1 MKNGRTKNDSKGNC
15 AAENEKANVS
25 KENVSAFCKK
35 PLGKQLRGQFF
46 YKNIPIFCLAV
57 FAALAAGSLNL
68 ILSWIIQQLMDTA
81 AGESGALS
89 FRTLL
94 LISAGFVLLCAG
106 LSLLNYASQPR
117 FLERA
122 MRQYK
127 DFAFK
132 KLIGKSIS
140 SFRDESA
147 AGYLSAL
154 TNDAASIETNYLA
167 QMLAMITKAVT
178 FIGALLLMCRYSL
191 LMTAIAAGLTVLP
204 LIASLLTG
212 NRLQAVESR
221 VSERNGEFTAA
232 LSDCLA
238 GFTVVKNFRAE
249 REIFRLFAQSNKAL
263 EHEKFTGRRIKT
275 LVGMIG
281 AVTGIFAQLGV
292 FIAGV
297 YLSMKGGSMTPGAV
311 VLFVNLMNFIISP
324 IAELPGLLA
333 CRKAAL
339 GLVDKLAVALE
350 RSSSREGS
358 ETLNRLEHGIRLEN
372 VSFAYEPGKTVLH
385 GINAEFEAGRAYALV
400 GGSGSGKSTLLNLL
414 MAAETNYSGHIFADG
429 IELSDISTE
438 SLYGTMAAIQQNVFV
453 FNASIKDNVSMF
465 HDFPKTEMDEAIARA
480 HLGALIRERGEDYL
494 CGENGSGLSG
504 GEKQRISVARSL
516 LKKSS
521 VLLADEVTAA
531 LDAQTAHRVSSDILD
546 LQGITRIVV
555 THTLEESLLR
565 RYDKIFVLRGGRIE
579 EAGSFADLMAN
590 KGYFYAL
597 FTVAQ

>member
-1 MKNGRTKNDSKGNC
+1 MKNGRTKNDSSGNC
-15 AAENEKANVS
+15 AAENEKANAA
-25 KENVSAFCKK
+25 KENVSALCKK

-81 AGESGALS
+81 AGKSGALS

-212 NRLQAVESR
+212 SRLQAVESR

-238 GFTVVKNFRAE
+238 GFTVVKNFKAE

-263 EHEKFTGRRIKT
+263 EREKFTGRRIKM

-339 GLVDKLAVALE
+339 GLVDKLAAALE

-414 MAAETNYSGHIFADG
+414 MAAETNYSGHILADG

-465 HDFPKTEMDEAIARA
+465 RDFPKTEMDEAIARA

-504 GEKQRISVARSL
+504 GEKQRISIARSL

>member
-1 MKNGRTKNDSKGNC
+1 MKNGRTKNDSSGNC
-15 AAENEKANVS
+15 AAENEKANIS

-81 AGESGALS
+81 AGKSGALS

-212 NRLQAVESR
+212 NRLQTVESR

-238 GFTVVKNFRAE
+238 GFTVVKSFRAE

-297 YLSMKGGSMTPGAV
+297 YLSMKDGSMTPGAV

-339 GLVDKLAVALE
+339 GLVYKLAAALE

-385 GINAEFEAGRAYALV
+385 GINAEFEAGKAYALV

-414 MAAETNYSGHIFADG
+414 MAAETNYSGHILADG

-465 HDFPKTEMDEAIARA
+465 RDFPKTEMDEAIARA

-504 GEKQRISVARSL
+504 GEKQRISIARSL

>member
-1 MKNGRTKNDSKGNC
+1 MKNGRTKNDSSGNC
-15 AAENEKANVS
+15 AAENEKANAA

-57 FAALAAGSLNL
+57 VAALAAGSLNL

-204 LIASLLTG
+204 LIASLLTD

-238 GFTVVKNFRAE
+238 GFTVVKNFKAE

-339 GLVDKLAVALE
+339 GLVDKLAAALE

-414 MAAETNYSGHIFADG
+414 MAAETNYNGHILADG

-465 HDFPKTEMDEAIARA
+465 RDFPKTELDEAIARA

-504 GEKQRISVARSL
+504 GEKQRISIARSL

>member
-15 AAENEKANVS
+15 AAENEKANIS

-263 EHEKFTGRRIKT
+263 EHEKFTGRRIKM

-339 GLVDKLAVALE
+339 GLVDKLAAALE

-414 MAAETNYSGHIFADG
+414 MAAETNYSGHILADG

-465 HDFPKTEMDEAIARA
+465 RDFPKTEMDEAIARA
-480 HLGALIRERGEDYL
+480 HLGALIRERGEDCL

-504 GEKQRISVARSL
+504 GEKQRISIARSL

>member
-1 MKNGRTKNDSKGNC
+1 MKNGQTKNDSSGNC

-35 PLGKQLRGQFF
+35 PLEKQLRGQFF

-238 GFTVVKNFRAE
+238 GFTVVKNFKAE

-263 EHEKFTGRRIKT
+263 EHEKFAGRRIKT

-339 GLVDKLAVALE
+339 GLVDKLAAALE

-414 MAAETNYSGHIFADG
+414 MAAETNYNGHILADG

-465 HDFPKTEMDEAIARA
+465 RDFPKTKMDEAIARA

-504 GEKQRISVARSL
+504 GEKQRISIARSL
-516 LKKSS
+516 LKKAS

-579 EAGSFADLMAN
+579 EAGNFADLMAN

>member
-1 MKNGRTKNDSKGNC
+1 MKNGRTKNDSSGNC

-81 AGESGALS
+81 AGKSGALS
-89 FRTLL
+89 FRILL

-178 FIGALLLMCRYSL
+178 FVGALLLMCRYSL

-339 GLVDKLAVALE
+339 GLVDKLAAALE

-358 ETLNRLEHGIRLEN
+358 ETLNKLEHGIRLEN

-385 GINAEFEAGRAYALV
+385 GINAEFEAGKAYALV

-414 MAAETNYSGHIFADG
+414 MAAETNYSGHILADG

-465 HDFPKTEMDEAIARA
+465 RDFPKTEMDEAIARA

-504 GEKQRISVARSL
+504 GEKQRISIARSL

>member
-1 MKNGRTKNDSKGNC
+1 MKNGRTKNDRSGNC
-15 AAENEKANVS
+15 AAENEKANEA
-25 KENVSAFCKK
+25 KENMGAFCKK

-212 NRLQAVESR
+212 SRLQTVESR

-238 GFTVVKNFRAE
+238 GFTVVKNFKAE

-339 GLVDKLAVALE
+339 GLVDKLAAALE

-358 ETLNRLEHGIRLEN
+358 ETLNKLEHGIRLEN

-414 MAAETNYSGHIFADG
+414 MAAETNYSGHILADG

-465 HDFPKTEMDEAIARA
+465 RDFPKTEMDEAIARA

-494 CGENGSGLSG
+494 CGENGIGLSG
-504 GEKQRISVARSL
+504 GEKQRISIARSL

>member
-15 AAENEKANVS
+15 AAENEKANAA
-25 KENVSAFCKK
+25 KENVGAFCKK

-81 AGESGALS
+81 AGKSGALS

-132 KLIGKSIS
+132 KLTGKSIS

-238 GFTVVKNFRAE
+238 GFTVVKNFKAE

-263 EHEKFTGRRIKT
+263 EHEKFTGRRIKM

-339 GLVDKLAVALE
+339 GLVDKLAAALE

-465 HDFPKTEMDEAIARA
+465 RDFPKTEMDEAIARA

-504 GEKQRISVARSL
+504 GEKQRISIARSL

>member
-1 MKNGRTKNDSKGNC
+1 MKNGRTKNDSSGNC
-15 AAENEKANVS
+15 AAENEKANAA
-25 KENVSAFCKK
+25 KENMGALCKK

-57 FAALAAGSLNL
+57 FVALAAGSLNL

-263 EHEKFTGRRIKT
+263 EHEKFTGRRIKM

-339 GLVDKLAVALE
+339 GLVDKLAAALE

-414 MAAETNYSGHIFADG
+414 MAAETNYSGHILADG

-504 GEKQRISVARSL
+504 GEKQRISIARSL

>member
-1 MKNGRTKNDSKGNC
+1 MKNGRTKNDSSGNC
-15 AAENEKANVS
+15 AAENEKANAA
-25 KENVSAFCKK
+25 KENMGALCKK

-339 GLVDKLAVALE
+339 GLVDKLAAALE

-414 MAAETNYSGHIFADG
+414 MAAETNYSGHILADG

-465 HDFPKTEMDEAIARA
+465 REFPKSELDNAIDKA
-480 HLGALIRERGEDYL
+480 HLRELVTERGEEYL
-494 CGENGSGLSG
+494 CGENGNGLSG
-504 GEKQRISVARSL
+504 GEKQRISIARSL
-516 LKKSS
+516 LRKSS
-521 VLLADEVTAA
+521 VLLVDEATAA
-531 LDAQTAHRVSSDILD
+531 LDAKTAHEVSDNILD
-546 LQGITRIVV
+546 ISGITRIVV
-555 THTLEESLLR
+555 THTLDASQMR
-565 RYDKIFVLRGGRIE
+565 RYDEILVLKNGQITE
-579 EAGSFADLMAN
+579 SGSFDELMER
-590 KGYFYAL
+590 KEYFYAL

>member
-1 MKNGRTKNDSKGNC
+1 MKNGRTKNDSSGNC
-15 AAENEKANVS
+15 AAENEKANAA

-212 NRLQAVESR
+212 SRLQAVESR

-263 EHEKFTGRRIKT
+263 EHEKFTGRRIKM

-339 GLVDKLAVALE
+339 GLVDKLAAALE

-465 HDFPKTEMDEAIARA
+465 RDFPKTELDEAIARA

-504 GEKQRISVARSL
+504 GEKQRISIARSL

-565 RYDKIFVLRGGRIE
+565 RYDKIFVLRGGRVE

>member
-1 MKNGRTKNDSKGNC
+1 MG
-15 AAENEKANVS
+15 AL
-25 KENVSAFCKK
+25 CKK

-46 YKNIPIFCLAV
+46 YKNIPNFCLAV

-81 AGESGALS
+81 AGKSGALS

-132 KLIGKSIS
+132 KLMGKSIS

-212 NRLQAVESR
+212 NRLQTVESR

-238 GFTVVKNFRAE
+238 GFTVVKNFKAE

-297 YLSMKGGSMTPGAV
+297 YLSMKDGSMTPGAV

-339 GLVDKLAVALE
+339 GLVDKLAAALE
-350 RSSSREGS
+350 SSSSREGS

-414 MAAETNYSGHIFADG
+414 MAAETNYSGHILADG

-465 HDFPKTEMDEAIARA
+465 RDFPKTEMDEAIARA

-504 GEKQRISVARSL
+504 GEKQRISIARSL

-579 EAGSFADLMAN
+579 EAGSFAVLMAN

>member
-1 MKNGRTKNDSKGNC
+1 MKNGRTKNDSSGNC

-35 PLGKQLRGQFF
+35 PLEKQLRGQFF

-81 AGESGALS
+81 AGKSGALS

-132 KLIGKSIS
+132 KLTEKNIS

-339 GLVDKLAVALE
+339 GLVDKLAAALE

-358 ETLNRLEHGIRLEN
+358 ETLNKLEHGIRLEN

-414 MAAETNYSGHIFADG
+414 MAAETNYSGHILADG

-465 HDFPKTEMDEAIARA
+465 REFPKTEMDEAIARA

-504 GEKQRISVARSL
+504 GEKQRISIARSL

>member
-1 MKNGRTKNDSKGNC
+1 MKNGRTKNDSRGNC
-15 AAENEKANVS
+15 AAENEKANAA
-25 KENVSAFCKK
+25 KENVGAFCKK

-46 YKNIPIFCLAV
+46 YKNIPNFCLAV

-132 KLIGKSIS
+132 KLMGKSIS

-238 GFTVVKNFRAE
+238 GFTVVKNFKAE
-249 REIFRLFAQSNKAL
+249 REIFHLFAQSNKAL
-263 EHEKFTGRRIKT
+263 EHEKFTGRRIKM

-339 GLVDKLAVALE
+339 GLVDKLAAALE

-414 MAAETNYSGHIFADG
+414 MAAETNYSGHILADG

-465 HDFPKTEMDEAIARA
+465 RDFPKTEMDEAIARA

-504 GEKQRISVARSL
+504 GEKQRISIARSL

-565 RYDKIFVLRGGRIE
+565 RYDKIFVLRGGRVE